1 MQESKRNFA
10 AFILSHGRAE
20 NMSTYDALR
29 KCGYTGKIYIIVDDQ
44 DDQVNLYKQKYK
56 KQVIVFNKTKAWKNV
71 DCGDAVEDMKT
82 ALPARNICFKL
93 AKNLGITHFIELDDD
108 YLGFRYRYKIGKV
121 LSTLKI
127 ESLDKIFNILCNF
140 LDSTSA
146 KTICFAQGGDFVG
159 GINSNVWKHKLARK
173 AMNAFVCK
181 TDRPFEFLG
190 RINEDVT
197 AYTRLAQQGDLL
209 FTVADITICVAQTQA
224 LSGGVSE
231 IYAAQ
236 GTYAKSFY
244 SVMYSPSCVKIA
256 SMGSGGS
263 GRKQHRRIHHF
274 VEWKYCTPCIISEK
288 YRKVDA
294 E

>member
-1 MQESKRNFA
+1 MRESKRNFA

-20 NMSTYDALR
+20 SLSTYDALR

-44 DDQVNLYKQKYK
+44 DDQIELYKQKYK
-56 KQVIVFNKTKAWKNV
+56 KQVIVFNKAKAWKKV
-71 DCGDAVEDMKT
+71 DCGDATANMIT
-82 ALPARNICFKL
+82 ALPARNVCFKI
-93 AKNLGITHFIELDDD
+93 AKKLGVTHFVELDDD
-108 YLGFRYRYKIGKV
+108 CLRFSYRYEINGILLTQKIK
-121 LSTLKI
+121 
-127 ESLDKIFNILCNF
+127 SLDDLFNALCDF

-146 KTICFAQGGDFVG
+146 KVICFAQGGDFVG

-173 AMNAFVCK
+173 AMNTFVCK
-181 TDRPFEFLG
+181 TNRPFEFLG

-197 AYTRLAQQGDLL
+197 TYTRLAQQGEL
-209 FTVADITICVAQTQA
+209 FFTAAAITMDVAQTQA

-231 IYAAQ
+231 VYNIQ

-256 SMGSGGS
+256 AMGGGGY
-263 GRKQHRRIHHF
+263 GRMHRRIHHF

>member
-1 MQESKRNFA
+1 MRESKRNFA

-20 NMSTYDALR
+20 SLSTYDVLR

-44 DDQVNLYKQKYK
+44 DDQIELYKQKYK
-56 KQVIVFNKTKAWKNV
+56 KQVIVFNKAKAWEKV
-71 DCGDAVEDMKT
+71 DCGDATANMIT
-82 ALPARNICFKL
+82 ALPARNVCFKI
-93 AKNLGITHFIELDDD
+93 AKKLGVTHFVELDDD
-108 YLGFRYRYKIGKV
+108 CVSFSYRYETSEKLSRQKIK
-121 LSTLKI
+121 
-127 ESLDKIFNILCNF
+127 SLDDLFNVLCDF
-140 LDSTSA
+140 LDSTPA
-146 KTICFAQGGDFVG
+146 KVVCFAQGGDFVS
-159 GINSNVWKHKLARK
+159 GINSRVWKHKLARK
-173 AMNAFVCK
+173 AMNTFVCK
-181 TDRPFEFLG
+181 TNRPFEFLG

-197 AYTRLAQQGDLL
+197 AYTRLAQQGELF
-209 FTVADITICVAQTQA
+209 FTVAAIAIDVVQTQA

-231 IYAAQ
+231 VYNMQ

-256 SMGSGGS
+256 SMGSNSRGKK
-263 GRKQHRRIHHF
+263 RHNRIHHF

>member
-20 NMSTYDALR
+20 SLSTYDALR

-44 DDQVNLYKQKYK
+44 DDQIELYKQKYK
-56 KQVIVFNKTKAWKNV
+56 KQVIVFNKAKMWEKV
-71 DCGDAVEDMKT
+71 DCGDVTANMIT
-82 ALPARNICFKL
+82 ALPARNVCFKI
-93 AKNLGITHFIELDDD
+93 AKKLGITHFVELDDD
-108 YLGFRYRYKIGKV
+108 YFEFRYRYETSGS
-121 LSTLKI
+121 LSSQRIK
-127 ESLDKIFNILCNF
+127 SLDDIFNVLCNF
-140 LDSTSA
+140 LDNTSA
-146 KTICFAQGGDFVG
+146 KVICFAQGGDFVG
-159 GINSNVWKHKLARK
+159 GLKSNVWKRKLARK

-181 TDRPFEFLG
+181 TNRPFEFLG

-197 AYTRLAQQGDLL
+197 AYTRLAQQGELL
-209 FTVADITICVAQTQA
+209 FTVAAITIAAAQTQA
-224 LSGGVSE
+224 LPGGVSE
-231 IYAAQ
+231 VYDIQ
-236 GTYAKSFY
+236 GTYTKSFY

-256 SMGSGGS
+256 SMGSNSLGKK
-263 GRKQHRRIHHF
+263 RHNRIHHF